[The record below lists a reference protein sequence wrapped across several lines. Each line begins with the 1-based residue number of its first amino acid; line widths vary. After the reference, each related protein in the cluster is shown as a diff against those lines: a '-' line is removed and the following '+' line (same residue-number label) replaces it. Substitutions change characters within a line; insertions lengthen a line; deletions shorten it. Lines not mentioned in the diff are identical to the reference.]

1 MLIERGAKVLVAH
14 RRLFVEDQPRWFAG
28 VVDDYADGIA
38 RVTGFSWQRDPT
50 RDIQRRSDPRTK
62 LIALASG
69 SLIVYQLPSETDLEA
84 VEIRQ
89 SGAHTIWLTDGR
101 KLKMDLSERI

>member
-14 RRLFVEDQPRWFAG
+14 RRLYAEDQPRWFAG

-50 RDIQRRSDPRTK
+50 RGIQRRTDRRTK
-62 LIALASG
+62 LVAIASG
-69 SLIVYQLPSETDLEA
+69 SLIVYQLPSETDIEGM
-84 VEIRQ
+84 EIRQ
-89 SGAHTIWLTDGR
+89 DQAHGIWLTDGR
-101 KLKMDLSERI
+101 KLKMDLSERA